1 MLKNY
6 KKIIMYIC
14 LFSIMFF
21 TTACTANKMPLESD
35 TDIYDTKETGSFKKG
50 GFMYSDYWVALEC
63 PYAGHPSGSIDSLW
77 STYYEDETGESVN
90 VDFFGMEGDLENH
103 IEELAVGGN
112 EVTKGILWDN
122 ECYFYTGDSID
133 ALISLGKNNY
143 LQITFKRE
151 DGNLIEI
158 SSIPDTF
165 YLKLTKVYVDE
176 EEEDT
181 SKIGEVFGE
190 NEDVTTIFTNF
201 LAGDR
206 NYLEKKQE
214 EIWYI
219 PDFLN
224 DTLQYEYVFLDLDE
238 DNEVEL
244 LIQMVDDP
252 CGYNGVF
259 HVEDGKI
266 YCWNSDSTDMQ
277 CRDYP
282 LRDGTM
288 VRQYDYA
295 GTRSYHIFWYDS
307 DGEVHWYSK
316 LFAREELIPEDSTEP
331 CPYYEIDGMEISV
344 DEFELNLKVLVTE
357 YLLERDAWKE
367 I

>member
-1 MLKNY
+1 MIKNH
-6 KKIIMYIC
+6 KKIVISLYLIC
-14 LFSIMFF
+14 IAFL
-21 TTACTANKMPLESD
+21 TTACSTRDITSKANTAISE
-35 TDIYDTKETGSFKKG
+35 EGEQGSFKKG
-50 GFMYSDYWVALEC
+50 GFMYSDYWIDLEC
-63 PYAGHPSGSIDSLW
+63 PNTGHPSGSIDSLW
-77 STYYEDETGESVN
+77 STYYEDEKGEQ
-90 VDFFGMEGDLENH
+90 VDVDIFGMEGDLGSL
-103 IEELAVGGN
+103 IDELAANGF
-112 EVTKGILWDN
+112 EVSKGVLWDN
-122 ECYFYTGDSID
+122 ECYFYID
-133 ALISLGKNNY
+133 EITVALIPLGNKNY
-143 LQITFKRE
+143 LQIEFEHE
-151 DGNLIEI
+151 DGVVIEN

-165 YLKLTKVYVDE
+165 TMKITLAFLRDE
-176 EEEDT
+176 DDTTEASEEY
-181 SKIGEVFGE
+181 IA
-190 NEDVTTIFTNF
+190 NEDVKTIFTKF
-201 LAGDR
+201 LAGER
-206 NYLEKKQE
+206 SYLEKTQE

-219 PDFLN
+219 PIFLD
-224 DTLQYEYVFLDLDE
+224 DTFKYEYAFLDLDE
-238 DNEVEL
+238 DNVDEL

-295 GTRSYHIFWYDS
+295 GTRSYQIFWYES

-331 CPYYEIDGMEISV
+331 CPYYEIDGMELNV
-344 DEFELNLKVLVTE
+344 EEFELNLKVLVTD
-357 YLLERDAWKE
+357 YLLERDEWKK

>member
-6 KKIIMYIC
+6 KKIILYIC
-14 LFSIMFF
+14 LFAIMLF

-35 TDIYDTKETGSFKKG
+35 TDIYDKKETGSFKKG

-90 VDFFGMEGDLENH
+90 VDFFGMEGDLEKY
-103 IEELAVGGN
+103 IEELTVGGN
-112 EVTKGILWDN
+112 EVTKGILWEN

-151 DGNLIEI
+151 DGNVIEI

-165 YLKLTKVYVDE
+165 YLKLTQVYVDE
-176 EEEDT
+176 EKEDT
-181 SKIGEVFGE
+181 SKFGKSFGE
-190 NEDVTTIFTNF
+190 NEDVATIFTKF

-206 NYLEKKQE
+206 SYLEKTQE

-244 LIQMVDDP
+244 LIQTLDDP
-252 CGYNGVF
+252 RGYNGVF
-259 HVEDGKI
+259 HVKDGKI

-295 GTRSYHIFWYDS
+295 GTRSYHIFWYKS

-316 LFAREELIPEDSTEP
+316 LFAREELIPKDSKEP
-331 CPYYEIDGMEISV
+331 CPYYEIDGMELNV
-344 DEFELNLKVLVTE
+344 EEFELNLKILITD